1 MMQKIVF
8 TLLSLMLTLKLA
20 EGQMHLISTH
30 RIPSLTTEKC
40 ALSMNSKHIDY
51 TLTSLIAYFG
61 SFKSI
66 IDKAFIF
73 GNDIEIIK
81 YDPIALD
88 NTDAFVGKTPLLIK
102 QTYLKG
108 QHTCYG
114 MGGELP
120 ESVTDEDRKV
130 LANLMLS
137 QDMQFVLID
146 IELDDMGLYY
156 PSGKAMTWTVPV
168 RFARSISHRF
178 IRSATLPSIDIRPT
192 TARTT
197 STTTGIPSS
206 SSSETP
212 TLYDVPTFDATIKE
226 SLHGYNPNN
235 HKILTLDTAKANENG
250 KIICFVNRI
259 SYLLGVNTNLTV
271 QAIKN
276 NLIYEMEIMISNYQE
291 FRDAM
296 SSSALN
302 TNMEWAGALETSY
315 SVPEFVILSQELLTM
330 APRDF
335 TNIGQTNFVKDLVLM
350 TRMISEKI
358 GEAIALLSKSF
369 ISFPQGTCV
378 ISSGLQ
384 LECLCFNKDVKW
396 TKNVIIPTEVSGKQ
410 LALDNFAYAV
420 DSKPED
426 GYCFTFKL
434 KNNLLLSNECCLA
447 LRKLQDN
454 AIDFCPIIYTAN
466 WSPISSVNELNII
479 DNSHTGL
486 TTTCGESVN
495 KEVKNED
502 IYRLSLCEQVASTKY
517 GKYTLPNLGK
527 FIKDHMITAV
537 SAWYDMSK
545 FSQREILIMGLSSG
559 ASGILLCLIVLV
571 SCIASP
577 RLRKCMPAMFRMC
590 KRCCKDK
597 EIKAVGRF
605 ESAPDYDSSQMPT
618 FSTFGANVV

>member
-1 MMQKIVF
+1 MQKFIL
-8 TLLSLMLTLKLA
+8 TLLSLVLA
-20 EGQMHLISTH
+20 LAVVKGQMHLISTY

-40 ALSMNSKHIDY
+40 ALSMNSKHIDF

-61 SFKSI
+61 SFKLTM
-66 IDKAFIF
+66 DKAFVF
-73 GNDIEIIK
+73 ADNIEIMK
-81 YDPIALD
+81 HDPIDLD
-88 NTDAFVGKTPLLIK
+88 ETDAFVGKTPLLIK
-102 QTYLKG
+102 ETYLKG
-108 QHTCYG
+108 QHICYG

-120 ESVTDEDRKV
+120 EPVTEKDRKV
-130 LANLMLS
+130 LAELMSLK
-137 QDMQFVLID
+137 DIKFALID
-146 IELDDMGLYY
+146 IEFDDMGLYF
-156 PSGKAMTWTVPV
+156 PSGKAMTWSIPV
-168 RFARSISHRF
+168 RFSRSISDRVV
-178 IRSATLPSIDIRPT
+178 RSIKTIDINPT
-192 TARTT
+192 TVRTT
-197 STTTGIPSS
+197 TTTTEASS
-206 SSSETP
+206 SASSGSN
-212 TLYDVPTFDATIKE
+212 LYDVPTFDASIKE
-226 SLHGYNPNN
+226 SLHGYKPKT
-235 HKILTLDTAKANENG
+235 HKIEPLNSTLANEQG

-271 QAIKN
+271 QAIKS
-276 NLIYEMEIMISNYQE
+276 NLINEMEIMISNYQE

-315 SVPEFVILSQELLTM
+315 SVPEFVVMSQELLTM

-335 TNIGQTNFVKDLVLM
+335 TNIGQTNFIKDLFIM
-350 TRMISEKI
+350 TRKISEKI

-369 ISFPQGTCV
+369 IAFPQGTCV

-384 LECLCFNKDVKW
+384 LECLCFNQDAKW
-396 TKNVIIPTEVSGKQ
+396 MKNVIIPTEISGKQ

-426 GYCFTFKL
+426 GYCFTFKTN
-434 KNNLLLSNECCLA
+434 NNLLLSNECCVA

-466 WSPISSVNELNII
+466 WSPISSVKELNII

-502 IYRLSLCEQVASTKY
+502 IYRLSLCEQVANSKN
-517 GKYTLPNLGK
+517 GKYSLPNLGK
-527 FIKDHMITAV
+527 FIKDHLITAV

-545 FSQREILIMGLSSG
+545 FSQREILIMGLSGG

-577 RLRKCMPAMFRMC
+577 RLRKCMPAMCRMC
-590 KRCCKDK
+590 QRCCKNK
-597 EIKAVGRF
+597 EVKAIGRSV
-605 ESAPDYDSSQMPT
+605 ESAPDYDAAHMPT
-618 FSTFGANVV
+618 FGSFGANVI